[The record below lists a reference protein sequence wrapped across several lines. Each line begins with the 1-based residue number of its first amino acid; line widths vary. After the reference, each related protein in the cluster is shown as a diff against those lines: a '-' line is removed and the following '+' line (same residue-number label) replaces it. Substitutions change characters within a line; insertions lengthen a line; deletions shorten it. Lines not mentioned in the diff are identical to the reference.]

1 MNNALSQQ
9 NIKTGHTKTGRK
21 RAGFSLVEILVVLVV
36 LVVGILAIVR
46 LFPAGF
52 IALRNAQNSTFA
64 DRLGQAALESLK
76 QGQGTLP
83 DAVYMYED
91 AYMYAP
97 GDAYGF
103 NPNVVPDDLYS
114 YLSDGTGRN
123 TSRQY
128 GLLTANFADINK
140 QRFISNETVA
150 VPAAHVVSNVM
161 YPPLYTVAFGPIFL
175 PSAPSMGGGQLPY
188 LTVNSAPWAMQ
199 NGDSRL
205 LADGSGRSVT
215 NPADVLSPTQGAY
228 LADLAAYN
236 IASPQPPTA
245 PVLRP
250 TQNLCLVDLGA
261 GQIAVPTAS
270 YQQTFT
276 LTVTTKGRG
285 TLLPVTIT
293 VPALGIDNSNN
304 PTGYLGSW
312 FKTTDTTATGTALP
326 SLYLADGTTYDPW
339 TSITLT
345 RPFQY
350 MGILPAPGGMSPFTA
365 DPYQY
370 CLDSG
375 NIAGGATT
383 ENMGVLAFNPIAGG
397 QNGIPPLQAQ
407 ISYQT
412 LNWHVLHENLDVPS
426 GGGTLK
432 LVLDHLKRV
441 GDVQF
446 DGTIFA
452 GLTTDA
458 NTPAASQY
466 DLFMLDRDT
475 GDIYGFRG
483 TGGNIAAT
491 EYTNGTATDLTG
503 AYYVDVV
510 DNGDDPS
517 DSTKTGKPHIVLN
530 YAGGRVTFPAMFAS
544 KHFRVFY
551 AGDADWA
558 VAVQKAPSTYTQT
571 FNQADLSTIS
581 ADTPNRYFI
590 PYTTNAGVNVTTGT
604 RIYFPACDAGKTVE
618 LDNVTYD
625 ATNNNMAVSRS
636 STGTPQL
643 AQVVFPVSVAPET
656 LGGTNY
662 YVELGRFGPNSQ
674 PGADVIVRGS
684 TNITSDTNI
693 TNLKFSSARGVSLRA
708 IVIWHERNTW
718 HTRATDTLLTRSQ

>member
-9 NIKTGHTKTGRK
+9 NTKTGHTKIGHK

-103 NPNVVPDDLYS
+103 NPNVAPDDLYS
-114 YLSDGTGRN
+114 YISDGTGRN
-123 TSRQY
+123 TSHQY

-175 PSAPSMGGGQLPY
+175 PSAPATGGGQVPY
-188 LTVNSAPWAMQ
+188 LTVNSTPWAMQ

-205 LADGSGRSVT
+205 DPSDPNSSLNPAIARHVT
-215 NPADVLSPTQGAY
+215 NPADTLSPGQGAY
-228 LADLAAYN
+228 LGDLAAN
-236 IASPQPPTA
+236 TNAA

-250 TQNLCLVDLGA
+250 SQNLYLVDLDA
-261 GQIAVPTAS
+261 GQIAAPTAS
-270 YQQTFT
+270 YAQTFT
-276 LTVTTKGRG
+276 LTVTRKYGG
-285 TLLPVTIT
+285 TTTQTIT
-293 VPALGIDNSNN
+293 ADTLGFSNN
-304 PTGYLGSW
+304 APTGYTGNW
-312 FKTTDTTATGTALP
+312 FGTTIATGGGDPLP
-326 SLYLADGTTYDPW
+326 STAPVLVSGVSTPNPW
-339 TSITLT
+339 TLVKLT

-350 MGILPAPGGMSPFTA
+350 MGILPAPTPYTRMPFTA

-370 CLDSG
+370 CLASG
-375 NIAGGATT
+375 NIAGSTTT

-397 QNGIPPLQAQ
+397 QNGIAPLQAQ

-466 DLFMLDRDT
+466 DLLMLDRDT

-483 TGGNIAAT
+483 TGGNVAAT
-491 EYTNGTATDLTG
+491 EYINGTATDLTG
-503 AYYVDVV
+503 GYYVDVV

-530 YAGGRVTFPAMFAS
+530 YASGRVTFPATFAS

-590 PYTTNAGVNVTTGT
+590 PYTINAGVNVTTGT

-625 ATNNNMAVSRS
+625 TVDKNNAPVTRS
-636 STGTPQL
+636 SNGTPQL
-643 AQVVFPVSVAPET
+643 AQVVFPISVAPAT
-656 LGGTNY
+656 LGGTDY
-662 YVELGRFGPNSQ
+662 YVELGPVGPNGQ
-674 PGADVIVRGS
+674 PGANVIVK
-684 TNITSDTNI
+684 DDANI

-708 IVIWHERNTW
+708 IVIWHEHNTW

>member
-9 NIKTGHTKTGRK
+9 NTKTGHK

-103 NPNVVPDDLYS
+103 NPNVAPDDLYS
-114 YLSDGTGRN
+114 YISDGTGRN
-123 TSRQY
+123 TSHQY

-150 VPAAHVVSNVM
+150 VPAAHVVNNVM

-175 PSAPSMGGGQLPY
+175 PSVPATGGGQLPY
-188 LTVNSAPWAMQ
+188 LTVNSTPWTVQ

-215 NPADVLSPTQGAY
+215 NPADVLSPGQGAY
-228 LADLAAYN
+228 LGDLAAN
-236 IASPQPPTA
+236 ANPA

-250 TQNLCLVDLGA
+250 SQNLYLVDLDA

-270 YQQTFT
+270 YAQTFT
-276 LTVTTKGRG
+276 LTVTRKFGG
-285 TLLPVTIT
+285 TTTQTIT
-293 VPALGIDNSNN
+293 ADALGFSNN
-304 PTGYLGSW
+304 APTGYTGNW
-312 FKTTDTTATGTALP
+312 FGTTIATGGGDPLP
-326 SLYLADGTTYDPW
+326 STAPVLVSGVSTPNPW
-339 TSITLT
+339 TLVTLT

-350 MGILPAPGGMSPFTA
+350 MGILPAPNMPMPFTA

-375 NIAGGATT
+375 NIAGDATM

-466 DLFMLDRDT
+466 DLLMLDRDT

-483 TGGNIAAT
+483 TGGNVAAT

-503 AYYVDVV
+503 DYSVDVV

-530 YAGGRVTFPAMFAS
+530 YASGRVTFPATFAS

-581 ADTPNRYFI
+581 ADMPNRFYV
-590 PYTTNAGVNVTTGT
+590 PTDGT
-604 RIYFPACDAGKTVE
+604 ARIYFPACDAGKTVE
-618 LDNVTYD
+618 LDNVSYNDKAGKTHQVPL
-625 ATNNNMAVSRS
+625 VSQPIS
-636 STGTPQL
+636 E
-643 AQVVFPVSVAPET
+643 VSQGPGYYVDLGT
-656 LGGTNY
+656 LGANTI
-662 YVELGRFGPNSQ
+662 P
-674 PGADVIVRGS
+674 S
-684 TNITSDTNI
+684 TDSPI
-693 TNLKFSSARGVSLRA
+693 TNLTVGGARGVSLRA
-708 IVIWHERNTW
+708 IVIWHERNAW

>member
-9 NIKTGHTKTGRK
+9 NTKTGYK

-36 LVVGILAIVR
+36 LIVGILAIVR

-103 NPNVVPDDLYS
+103 NPNVAPDDLYS

-123 TSRQY
+123 TSHQY

-150 VPAAHVVSNVM
+150 VPAAHVVSNTM
-161 YPPLYTVAFGPIFL
+161 YPPLYAVAFGPIFL
-175 PSAPSMGGGQLPY
+175 PSAPATGGGQLPY
-188 LTVNSAPWAMQ
+188 LTVNSTPWTVK
-199 NGDSRL
+199 NGDARL
-205 LADGSGRSVT
+205 DPSDPNSSLNPAIARHVT
-215 NPADVLSPTQGAY
+215 NPADTLSPGQGAY
-228 LADLAAYN
+228 LGDLVAYN

-250 TQNLCLVDLGA
+250 TQTTCLVDLGA

-270 YQQTFT
+270 YAQTFT
-276 LTVTTKGRG
+276 LTVTTTTTTAAGVVTTQTVPY
-285 TLLPVTIT
+285 TLT
-293 VPALGIDNSNN
+293 VPALGLATNN
-304 PTGYLGSW
+304 NTTTGYNGEWFVTQDTTPTG
-312 FKTTDTTATGTALP
+312 AALP
-326 SLYLADGTTYDPW
+326 AGPW
-339 TSITLT
+339 VSVTLT

-350 MGILPAPGGMSPFTA
+350 MGILPAPSTSMPFTA

-407 ISYQT
+407 VSYQT

-446 DGTIFA
+446 DGTVFA

-466 DLFMLDRDT
+466 DLLMLDRDT

-483 TGGNIAAT
+483 TGGNIVAT

-503 AYYVDVV
+503 TYYVDVV

-530 YAGGRVTFPAMFAS
+530 YAGGRVTFPATFAG

-581 ADTPNRYFI
+581 ASTPNRYFI

-625 ATNNNMAVSRS
+625 TVDKNNAPVTRS
-636 STGTPQL
+636 SNGTPQL
-643 AQVVFPVSVAPET
+643 AQVVFPISVAPAT
-656 LGGTNY
+656 LGGTDY
-662 YVELGRFGPNSQ
+662 YIELGQNGPNGQ
-674 PGADVIVRGS
+674 PGTNVIVK
-684 TNITSDTNI
+684 DDANI
-693 TNLKFSSARGVSLRA
+693 TNLKIGGTRGVSLRA